1 LFALLIL
8 VGSPKNG
15 KKSEAK
21 WKFIFFILLIVWA
34 LVLLITVFAR
44 LSGVYGLVDTSVD
57 LSYITISLLAIVMV
71 YTAVTFF
78 VHITHL
84 LTINKA
90 RKYQEKHC
98 SLSKTPADGST
109 RNHDY
114 FKEELCSIVIPSRN
128 EESVIRRTVT
138 ECLKQTHRNIEV
150 IVVCHNCND
159 GTFEAANI
167 GDSRVRA
174 FNLTTKEAG
183 KGIALN
189 YGVEKAKGKY
199 LLILDGD
206 GLLSRDFIEKALP
219 MFRGNYAA
227 VQGRYFPSNRN
238 YNFLTKL
245 LSIEGD
251 LWSTPFM
258 TTRSVLGK
266 KCPLGGTGYIIRKDV
281 LEQIGLFDNHLVDDF
296 ELTFRLLRNN
306 YKIAFAPLCV
316 DYDEKPPTLDIMFRQ
331 RSRWAKGFLTLLKS
345 RITEPSDLLGH
356 ISWLL
361 PIATLASFVMLII
374 PAYSTVHYMLFE
386 FYPYTYSYL
395 PLDIWTVLTVSIYLL
410 QAAVLFSE
418 HGIKGLRY
426 IPLLPIY
433 NVFCQYC
440 FVTYVKAFFVRSW
453 AKTEHGFTT
462 APNRS
467 VAI

>member
-1 LFALLIL
+1 MLRLGGL
-8 VGSPKNG
+8 PKNG
-15 KKSEAK
+15 TKRETK
-21 WKFIFFILLIVWA
+21 WKFIFYVLVAVWA
-34 LVLLITVFAR
+34 FVLLTTVFGR
-44 LSGVYGLVDTSVD
+44 FSGVYGLVDTSVD
-57 LSYITISLLAIVMV
+57 LSYITIPLLAIVML

-78 VHITHL
+78 VFITHL
-84 LTINKA
+84 LMINKA
-90 RKYQEKHC
+90 RKYQETLC
-98 SLSKTPADGST
+98 FLSRAGASRSD
-109 RNHDY
+109 RDN
-114 FKEELCSIVIPSRN
+114 FKEELCSIIIPSRN

-150 IVVCHNCND
+150 IVVCHNCTD
-159 GTFEAANI
+159 GTFEAANV
-167 GDSRVRA
+167 GNGRVRA
-174 FNLTTKEAG
+174 FDLTTKEAG

-206 GLLSRDFIEKALP
+206 GLLSPDFIEKALP
-219 MFRGNYAA
+219 MFSDNYAA

-266 KCPLGGTGYIIRKDV
+266 KCPLGGTGYIIRKDA
-281 LEQIGLFDNHLVDDF
+281 LEEVGLFDNHLVDDF

-331 RSRWAKGFLTLLKS
+331 RSRWAKGFLSLLKG
-345 RITEPSDLLGH
+345 RISERSDLLGH
-356 ISWLL
+356 ISWLW
-361 PIATLASFVMLII
+361 PIATLASLVMLII
-374 PAYSTVHYMLFE
+374 PAYSTIHYMLFE
-386 FYPYTYSYL
+386 FYPYAYSYL
-395 PLDIWTVLTVSIYLL
+395 PLDIWTVLTISIYLL
-410 QAAVLFSE
+410 QAAVLVTE
-418 HGIKGLRY
+418 HGTKGLRY

-462 APNRS
+462 TPNS
-467 VAI
+467 TVVKLEQTI